1 MTDRVIALTG
11 ATGFIGSHL
20 LHALTRRGYN
30 VRVLLRRP
38 TALPP
43 NCTNAVIGDLGR
55 PINMAAALSGV
66 DTIIH
71 TAGLAPMM
79 TGSPDDDFRQLNA
92 AATANLAQ
100 AAQRAKVRRFIFLS
114 SLRAQADVSA
124 EAILTED
131 MEPHP
136 TDAYGQSK
144 LAAERELSKLDFDW
158 VALRLATV
166 IGTGMRGNMARLVKA
181 ARSHYPLPLGALR
194 AQRSLLSLDNLVA
207 AIEVVSTAPA
217 PLRCPLIVADPDP
230 LSISQMITA
239 VRMGLGRGPGL
250 IHVPLGMLEKSFR
263 FAGRSDLYRRLAEPL
278 VGSPARLAR
287 LGWGPRLTTSDA
299 LAVLGRSSPS
309 HLSGASWAP

>member
-20 LHALTRRGYN
+20 LHALTQRGYN

-43 NCTNAVIGDLGR
+43 NCTNAVIGDLNR
-55 PINMAAALSGV
+55 PVNMAAALSGV
-66 DTIIH
+66 DTVIH
-71 TAGLAPMM
+71 TAGLTPMM

-131 MEPHP
+131 AEPQP
-136 TDAYGQSK
+136 TDAYGKSK
-144 LAAERELSKLDFDW
+144 LAAERELAKLEVDW
-158 VALRLATV
+158 AALRLASV
-166 IGTGMRGNMARLVKA
+166 IGSGMRGNMARLVKV
-181 ARSHYPLPLGALR
+181 ARSPYPLPLGSLR
-194 AQRSLLSLDNLVA
+194 AQRSLLSLENLVA

-230 LSISQMITA
+230 LDISQMITA
-239 VRMGLGRGPGL
+239 VRLGLGRRAGL
-250 IHVPLGMLEKSFR
+250 IPVPLGILEKSFR
-263 FAGRSDLYRRLAEPL
+263 LAGRSDLYRRLAQPL
-278 VGSPARLAR
+278 VGSPARLVR
-287 LGWGPRLTTSDA
+287 LGWVPRLSTSDA
-299 LAVLGRSSPS
+299 LAILGRS
-309 HLSGASWAP
+309 

>member
-43 NCTNAVIGDLGR
+43 NCTNAVIGDLSR
-55 PINMAAALSGV
+55 PINVAAALSGV
-66 DTIIH
+66 DTVIH
-71 TAGLAPMM
+71 TAGLAPTM

-124 EAILTED
+124 KAILTED

-181 ARSHYPLPLGALR
+181 ARSRYPLPLGALR
-194 AQRSLLSLDNLVA
+194 AQHSLLSLENLVA
-207 AIEVVSTAPA
+207 AIKVVSTTQA
-217 PLRCPLIVADPDP
+217 PLRCPLILADPDP
-230 LSISQMITA
+230 LNIPQMITA
-239 VRMGLGRGPGL
+239 VRLGLGRRPGL
-250 IHVPLGMLEKSFR
+250 VHVPLGILEKSFR

-278 VGSPARLAR
+278 VGSPARLMR
-287 LGWGPRLTTSDA
+287 LGWVPHLSTSDA
-299 LAVLGRSSPS
+299 LAALGRSSPS
-309 HLSGASWAP
+309 HQSDASWAP